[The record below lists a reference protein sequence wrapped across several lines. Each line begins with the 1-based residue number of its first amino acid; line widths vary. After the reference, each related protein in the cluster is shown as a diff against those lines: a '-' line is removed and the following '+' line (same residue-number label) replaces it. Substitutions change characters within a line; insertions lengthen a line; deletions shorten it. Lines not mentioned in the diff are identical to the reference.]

1 MFPLDLRRRRFPLDA
16 GDEIQGLCHYF
27 KRPPMSQCTPDT
39 PESPELTRWSSRG
52 PTQNT
57 MAGVTA
63 LWRLERKPPIPMVN
77 QTGCLTLL
85 FWLERR
91 ADLHG
96 STWDEASLPC
106 GCPRGTLRSMSAL
119 EKKPELPASTLDED
133 LSPGSDCRGIPRGPS
148 RLEWRLDLPEAPPAD
163 P

>member
-16 GDEIQGLCHYF
+16 GDEIQGSCHYF

-39 PESPELTRWSSRG
+39 PESPEMTRWSSRG

-63 LWRLERKPPIPMVN
+63 LWRLKRKPHIPMVN
-77 QTGCLTLL
+77 TTGSLTLL
-85 FWLERR
+85 FQLERR

-96 STWDEASLPC
+96 STRDEALLPC
-106 GCPRGTLRSMSAL
+106 GCPRGNPRSMSAL
-119 EKKPELPASTLDED
+119 ERKPVGTLAPAATVGESRGALATPVETGTPW
-133 LSPGSDCRGIPRGPS
+133 SPTSVSLRSP
-148 RLEWRLDLPEAPPAD
+148 L
-163 P
+163 